1 MAHVYKKNII
11 AIWTQVD
18 LSLDRLH
25 KIRSDIIILQ
35 QQLSSIVGDASQ
47 DMLQPRAY
55 CDLLLG
61 SMSKFLAFVEQ
72 YPHVHGLEIYE
83 KLLEI
88 IYRNEKKQVSY
99 YSHETTHGSK
109 PSQSLED
116 IQKTLHQI
124 ISRFPRATE

>member
-72 YPHVHGLEIYE
+72 YPHVHGLETKRNKFLIIPTKRPMDPSHHNPLKTFKRHYI
-83 KLLEI
+83 KLYHVFREQQ
-88 IYRNEKKQVSY
+88 NK
-99 YSHETTHGSK
+99 H
-109 PSQSLED
+109 
-116 IQKTLHQI
+116 
-124 ISRFPRATE
+124 